1 MGPIEHIRLSQQA
14 KDQLTKLKRV
24 TGIEH
29 WNVLCRW
36 AFCASLAEPTRPA
49 PGRVPS
55 DSSVEMSW
63 RVFAGSHQ
71 EIYLA
76 LLKQRCLND
85 GLELTPD
92 ELAVQFR
99 LHLHRG
105 IAYLAADRDLR
116 NVSDLIAR
124 LANNPQSQ

>member
-14 KDQLTKLKRV
+14 KDQLTRLKRV

-49 PGRVPS
+49 PTRVPS

-63 RVFAGSHQ
+63 KVFAGSHQ

-76 LLKQRCLND
+76 LLKQRCVDD

-116 NVSDLIAR
+116 NASDLIAR